1 MYFKDINPYK
11 KYELIKTL
19 HSLSLMEFQFSKR
32 KKKKTQNHVWLNEKM
47 IVMADWGKLKT
58 MLIYIKAANYTRQD
72 RALRSPNEGKV
83 WWGDV
88 PREVRQI
95 AQMKWKKKLEKI
107 LLGSCYARRA
117 RASTWPCF
125 LVSHFVST
133 CGHTTLNTLD
143 LILFCSPKMNSW
155 ESR

>member
-72 RALRSPNEGKV
+72 QALRSPNEGKV
-83 WWGDV
+83 
-88 PREVRQI
+88 
-95 AQMKWKKKLEKI
+95 
-107 LLGSCYARRA
+107 
-117 RASTWPCF
+117 
-125 LVSHFVST
+125 
-133 CGHTTLNTLD
+133 
-143 LILFCSPKMNSW
+143 
-155 ESR
+155 